1 MINRIVNNNFVGC
14 RLSHPA
20 NLVNPVKTLAIFLRY
35 ARRVVVVKPVF
46 AVNGDLSNMALTIM
60 RRIKFCAGHRL
71 HRHGGKCE
79 FFHGHN
85 YVADF
90 YVTADE
96 VDDVGRV
103 IDFADL
109 KKLFKGWLDEH
120 WDHGFVLNKTD
131 DNGIAAVKMV
141 EPCKYFVLP
150 YNPTAENMAIY
161 LLYEVCP
168 KLLAA
173 TGATATKVVIWETEE
188 AFAEASLSLSNLTS
202 GTADLVS
209 VALERD

>member
-1 MINRIVNNNFVGC
+1 M
-14 RLSHPA
+14 S
-20 NLVNPVKTLAIFLRY
+20 
-35 ARRVVVVKPVF
+35 
-46 AVNGDLSNMALTIM
+46 LTIM

-109 KKLFKGWLDEH
+109 KRLFKGWIDDQ
-120 WDHGFVLNKTD
+120 WDHGFLLNESD
-131 DNGIAAVKMV
+131 ENGLNAIRQV
-141 EPCKYFVLP
+141 EPCKFFVLP
-150 YNPTAENMAIY
+150 YNPTAENMARY
-161 LLYEVCP
+161 LLDEVCP
-168 KLLAA
+168 KLLEG
-173 TGATATKVVIWETEE
+173 TGVAATKVVIWETED
-188 AFAEASLSLSNLTS
+188 AFAEASVSSENSIGS
-202 GTADLVS
+202 GNWQQADLT
-209 VALERD
+209 L